1 MAEWITG
8 RRHIC
13 ALGLRLVPRTRR
25 ERMARLLS
33 SIEVEIRDSQ
43 SHSLVG
49 IASLFRGKVRLDV
62 PDARHRIR
70 LKRFFDEVEFGYKG
84 RFGENEW
91 QEFPLEPLTPRWFE
105 AVCKHLLPTVGYSAK
120 LLKGNG
126 S

>member
-13 ALGLRLVPRTRR
+13 ALGLRLAPRTRR
-25 ERMARLLS
+25 ERMAGLLS

-43 SHSLVG
+43 SDSLVG

-70 LKRFFDEVEFGYKG
+70 LKRFFDEVEFGY
-84 RFGENEW
+84 
-91 QEFPLEPLTPRWFE
+91 E
-105 AVCKHLLPTVGYSAK
+105 AASARMSGKNSHLSP
-120 LLKGNG
+120 
-126 S
+126 